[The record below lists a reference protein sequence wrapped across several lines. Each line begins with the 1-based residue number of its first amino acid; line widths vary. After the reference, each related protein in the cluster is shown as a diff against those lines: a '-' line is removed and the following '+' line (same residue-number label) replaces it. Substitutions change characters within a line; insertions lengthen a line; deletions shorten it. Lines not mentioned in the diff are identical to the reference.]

1 MVLNDASR
9 GGSYDGVVA
18 CYMTDYAADS
28 RSLQTAF
35 CGCDA

>member
-1 MVLNDASR
+1 MMLNDASR

-18 CYMTDYAADS
+18 CYMTDYAADG
-28 RSLQTAF
+28 RALQTAF